1 MGRAERGGRGRGQG
15 EGEEEEEEKMWLL
28 KKREGGRETNTGL
41 MRVKGAAV
49 ERWMSGG
56 TPQRPPQSHNCKQRH
71 IWQKAQFGQSEKLDI
86 YHLACGEFGGE
97 FNLTAQRT
105 NSRLPS
111 KGENRSRCFG
121 LDCCNSFPGC
131 LCCSVCVWEASIY
144 DIFTCIVFCFL
155 RASAVDFCDCN
166 TQLLR

>member
-1 MGRAERGGRGRGQG
+1 MVV
-15 EGEEEEEEKMWLL
+15 EEE
-28 KKREGGRETNTGL
+28 GGGGETNTGL

-56 TPQRPPQSHNCKQRH
+56 TPQRPSQSHNCKQRH

-86 YHLACGEFGGE
+86 YHLVCGELGGE
-97 FNLTAQRT
+97 FNLTAQST

-111 KGENRSRCFG
+111 KGENRSCFFG

-131 LCCSVCVWEASIY
+131 LCCSVYVWEASIY
-144 DIFTCIVFCFL
+144 DIFTCIVFFFFKGFSSGFL
-155 RASAVDFCDCN
+155 R
-166 TQLLR
+166 L